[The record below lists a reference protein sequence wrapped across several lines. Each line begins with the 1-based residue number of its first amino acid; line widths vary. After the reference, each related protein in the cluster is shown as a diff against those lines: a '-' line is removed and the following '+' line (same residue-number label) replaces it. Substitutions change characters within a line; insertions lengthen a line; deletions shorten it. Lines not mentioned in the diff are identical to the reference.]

1 MRANCAY
8 FCQNLISMK
17 LLFKNAQIIDVKSP
31 YNGQELDILVNDEQI
46 EAIGNLSTEQAEGVI
61 DLKGCWLTTGFAE
74 LHSDLGEPGN
84 EESEDLVSG
93 SAAAASGGFTAVGVV
108 SNGHPHYESKT
119 GVEFILNKSESLP
132 IHLVPVG
139 TLSKGRK
146 GEELSEMFEMN
157 QLGTHLFG
165 DYKQGVSNAN
175 LLKLG
180 LLYTKPFGRLM
191 VHPENHELS
200 ANGKMHEGATST
212 YIGLKGIP
220 VVSESTQIQ
229 RDLSILEYTEG
240 AMHIASVSTVEG
252 VECIR
257 DAKSKGL
264 NVTASV
270 NIHHLIFTDE
280 DLENY
285 NTALKV
291 SPPIR
296 TDVERSVLWEAIV
309 DGTIDCIAVDHLPKD
324 IEQKQC
330 EFDNAEFGMAG
341 LEGAVSALLDRYEVS
356 KELLQEKLSTV
367 PRSLLNLPEL
377 TIQEGATAEFTII
390 TSGSEQITAMGSK
403 AFNNPFKGLDVN
415 NFVKGVYVKG
425 SYLSLHA

>member
-1 MRANCAY
+1 
-8 FCQNLISMK
+8 MK
-17 LLFKNAQIIDVKSP
+17 LLFQNALIIDVNSP
-31 YNGQELDILVNDEQI
+31 YHGQKLDILVNDETI
-46 EAIGNLSTEQAEGVI
+46 EAIGNLDFTLADGCVDLEGGWI
-61 DLKGCWLTTGFAE
+61 TTGLAE

-84 EESEDLVSG
+84 EESEDLQSG
-93 SAAAASGGFTAVGVV
+93 SAAAAAGGFTAVGVV
-108 SNGHPHYESKT
+108 SNGHPHYENKT
-119 GVEFILNKSESLP
+119 GVEFILNKSESVP
-132 IHLVPVG
+132 VHLVPVS
-139 TLSKGRK
+139 TLSKGRN

-157 QLGTHLFG
+157 QLGVQLFG

-180 LLYTKPFGRLM
+180 LLYTKPFGRIM

-220 VVSESTQIQ
+220 IISESTQIQ
-229 RDLSILEYTEG
+229 RDLAILEYTEG

-252 VECIR
+252 VQAIR
-257 DAKSKGL
+257 EAKAKGL
-264 NVTASV
+264 NLTASV
-270 NIHHLIFTDE
+270 NIHHLVFTDE
-280 DLENY
+280 DLEGY
-285 NTALKV
+285 DTSFKV

-296 TDVERSVLWEAIV
+296 TDVERSILWEAVI

-341 LEGAVSALLDRYEVS
+341 LEGAISALLDRYEIAP
-356 KELLQEKLSTV
+356 ELLQERMSTK
-367 PRSLLNLPEL
+367 PRSILNLPEL
-377 TIQEGATAEFTII
+377 KITEGATAEFTIF
-390 TSGSEQITAMGSK
+390 SKGAQQITAMGSK

-415 NFVKGVYVKG
+415 NCVKGVYVKG
-425 SYLSLHA
+425 AYLSLDD

>member
-1 MRANCAY
+1 
-8 FCQNLISMK
+8 MK
-17 LLFKNAQIIDVKSP
+17 LLFQNALIIDVNSP
-31 YNGQELDILVNDEQI
+31 YHGQQLDVLVNDETI
-46 EAIGNLSTEQAEGVI
+46 EAIGTVDPKSADGCI
-61 DLKGCWLTTGFAE
+61 DLQGAWITTGLAE

-84 EESEDLVSG
+84 EESEDLQSG
-93 SAAAASGGFTAVGVV
+93 SAAAAAGGFTAVGVV
-108 SNGHPHYESKT
+108 SNGHPHYENKT

-132 IHLVPVG
+132 VHLVPVS

-157 QLGTHLFG
+157 QLGVELFG

-180 LLYTKPFGRLM
+180 LLYTKPFGRIM

-220 VVSESTQIQ
+220 VISESTQIQ
-229 RDLSILEYTEG
+229 RDLSILEYTDG

-252 VECIR
+252 VEAIR

-270 NIHHLIFTDE
+270 NIHHLVFTDE
-280 DLENY
+280 DLEGY
-285 NTALKV
+285 DTSLKV

-296 TDVERSVLWEAIV
+296 TDVERSILWEAV
-309 DGTIDCIAVDHLPKD
+309 KDGTIDCIAVDHLPKD

-341 LEGAVSALLDRYEVS
+341 LEGAVSALLDRYDIS
-356 KELLQEKLSTV
+356 PELLQERMSTV

-377 TIQEGATAEFTII
+377 SITEGATAEFTIFAK
-390 TSGSEQITAMGSK
+390 GDQQITAMASK
-403 AFNNPFKGLDVN
+403 AFNNPFKGIDVN
-415 NFVKGVYVKG
+415 SYVKGVYVKG
-425 SYLSLHA
+425 SYLSLDA